1 MSLRLGFDYCMA
13 HVSESLVKEEFQS
26 VKNNTSK
33 TTIVFYDFQLTK
45 DGQIERLAAITE
57 SGEKFSANLKTAP
70 TSDKPPPARKKY
82 SLASYIFTQ
91 HPMSPSLAIERF
103 TTWIKDRHRVNAEG
117 DEDVSNVVLA
127 AHYGSCHHHVYLL
140 RLMSNCDITPPPY
153 RICDT
158 LAIFKMLKGLA
169 VEVTLPALV
178 VRYTAWLRHVYH
190 DPDSDVNALRAVMT
204 AAFPDVRRVCLA
216 FSCSYEFFAK
226 ATGLD
231 RYESAIA
238 GFRKRGPLQN
248 SCLRRRSLEE
258 TREPRIDGIDAGD
271 VSDLEGAM
279 ATLDLSP
286 SVMDNFLRI
295 CNKTGISLKKAP
307 AGTHPSCNLTNL
319 TNSNEYKVMELIT
332 RPASV

>member
-1 MSLRLGFDYCMA
+1 MRCAHRSEVGEYNAMSLRLGFDYCMA

-238 GFRKRGPLQN
+238 GFRKRVDGDVEVYSSVGTDDEGATPKLV
-248 SCLRRRSLEE
+248 SETPESRRDTRTPDRRDRRR
-258 TREPRIDGIDAGD
+258 RR
-271 VSDLEGAM
+271 
-279 ATLDLSP
+279 
-286 SVMDNFLRI
+286 LR
-295 CNKTGISLKKAP
+295 P
-307 AGTHPSCNLTNL
+307 
-319 TNSNEYKVMELIT
+319 
-332 RPASV
+332 